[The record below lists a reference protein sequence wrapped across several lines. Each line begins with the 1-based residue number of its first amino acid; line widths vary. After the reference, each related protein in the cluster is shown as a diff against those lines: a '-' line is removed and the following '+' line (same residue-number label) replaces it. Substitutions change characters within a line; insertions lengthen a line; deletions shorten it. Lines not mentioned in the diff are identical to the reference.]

1 MNKYIF
7 FFLIFFMGI
16 FFTSAQGK
24 KYATYQVKSG
34 ETLQSISNDLKI
46 PTDTLLQLNP
56 DIKDEVITNKII
68 VIPNINYNK
77 NQDINN
83 FEVDVVSG
91 RDIIVDGYVYHE
103 VLPKETLYNITSTYK
118 LSSSDLKNHNPF
130 LISYGLQ
137 IGQTLKIPLSKIENK
152 FNDQRF
158 KPYAV
163 QPKETKYNIAKQY
176 GISIDSLEQLNPD
189 IKNGLQINDVILV
202 PDERLVVNHDAAF
215 EVYEVQK
222 GETLY
227 SLSKQFDLTQEEL
240 IANNPELSLGVNE
253 GMLIKI
259 PNKIIRN
266 ESLFADEMGENRQLN
281 IAMMLPFQSNLD
293 TLNFKNNTLINI
305 STDFYF
311 GALVA
316 IDSLKK
322 QGLSVNM
329 KVFDTQKS
337 KAVTKKIGRESSLSN
352 TDVIIGPMFL
362 SNLHEIAKN
371 TALNDVL
378 LISPISEKDHSF
390 IKRRKLVQESPTNEQ
405 LSFEMLH
412 YIKNNYS
419 NQKVTI
425 ITDNKSETKLNSIT
439 NKLKLNDSLKDI
451 TILKPKKGYIN
462 PVKFKTSLDSIN
474 DNWVLLIGSDRVFIS
489 DAVHNLGVLP
499 ENINITLFAF
509 NKDKRFDKIDN
520 NYLARV
526 NFHYPSHTYIDY
538 NADYTKNFIS
548 AYKKRFFGVPSKY
561 AMKGFDETYD
571 ILMRLSDSYDLTG
584 QGISERISTK
594 YNYIE
599 NTSGSIINQGVFIL
613 AYDGLEIKKVQ

>member
-1 MNKYIF
+1 
-7 FFLIFFMGI
+7 MGI
-16 FFTSAQGK
+16 FFTNAQGK
-24 KYATYQVKSG
+24 KYATYQVQSG
-34 ETLQSISNDLKI
+34 ETLQSISKDLKI
-46 PTDTLLQLNP
+46 STDLLLRLNP
-56 DIKDEVITNKII
+56 DIKDEVIANKII
-68 VIPNINYNK
+68 VIPNNNYNK
-77 NQDINN
+77 SQDINN
-83 FEVDVVSG
+83 FEIGVVSG
-91 RDIIVDGYVYHE
+91 KDIIVDGYVYHE
-103 VLPKETLYNITSTYK
+103 VLPKETLYNITSVYK
-118 LSSSDLKNHNPF
+118 VSSSDLKNHNPF
-130 LISYGLQ
+130 LLSYGLQ
-137 IGQTLKIPLSKIENK
+137 IGQTLKIPLSKVENK

-158 KPYAV
+158 KPYPV
-163 QPKETKYNIAKQY
+163 QPKETKYSIAKQY

-189 IKNGLQINDVILV
+189 IKNGLKINDVILV
-202 PDERLVVNHDAAF
+202 PDEKLVVNHDAAF
-215 EVYEVQK
+215 EVHEVQK

-240 IANNPELSLGVNE
+240 IANNPELSLGVKE

-266 ESLFADEMGENRQLN
+266 ESLFADEMGENRHLN

-293 TLNFKNNTLINI
+293 TLNFKNNTLVNI

-322 QGLSVNM
+322 QGLSIDM

-337 KAVTKKIGRESSLSN
+337 KAVTKKIANESGLSD

-378 LISPISEKDHSF
+378 LVSPISEKDHSF
-390 IKRRKLVQESPTNEQ
+390 IKRRKLVQESPTDEQ
-405 LSFEMLH
+405 LTFEMLH
-412 YIKNNYS
+412 YIKNNHS

-425 ITDNKSETKLNSIT
+425 ITDNKSEKKLKSIT

-462 PVKFKTSLDSIN
+462 PDKFKTSLDSIHN
-474 DNWVLLIGSDRVFIS
+474 NWVLLIGSDKVFIA

-499 ENINITLFAF
+499 EKFRISLFAF
-509 NKDKRFDKIDN
+509 DKSKNFDKIDN

-526 NFHYPSHTYIDY
+526 NFHFPSHSYIDY
-538 NADYTKNFIS
+538 NADHTKDFIS
-548 AYKKRFFGVPSKY
+548 AYKNRFFGMPSKY

-571 ILMRLSDSYDLTG
+571 ILMRLSNSVDLTG
-584 QGISERISTK
+584 QGISERISSK
-594 YNYIE
+594 FNYIE
-599 NTSGSIINQGVFIL
+599 NTSGSIMNQGVFIV
-613 AYDGLEIKKVQ
+613 AYDGLALKKVE

>member
-1 MNKYIF
+1 
-7 FFLIFFMGI
+7 MGI
-16 FFTSAQGK
+16 FYTNAQGK
-24 KYATYQVKSG
+24 KYATYQVQSG
-34 ETLQSISNDLKI
+34 ETLQSISKDLKI
-46 PTDTLLQLNP
+46 STDLLLRLNP
-56 DIKDEVITNKII
+56 DIKDEIIANKII
-68 VIPNINYNK
+68 VIPNSNYNK
-77 NQDINN
+77 SQDINN
-83 FEVDVVSG
+83 FEIGVVSG
-91 RDIIVDGYVYHE
+91 KDIIVDGYVYHE
-103 VLPKETLYNITSTYK
+103 VLPKETLYNITSVYK
-118 LSSSDLKNHNPF
+118 VSSSDLKNHNPF
-130 LISYGLQ
+130 LLSYGLQ
-137 IGQTLKIPLSKIENK
+137 IGQTLKIPLSKVENK

-158 KPYAV
+158 KPYPV
-163 QPKETKYNIAKQY
+163 QPKETKYSIAKQY

-189 IKNGLQINDVILV
+189 IKNGLKINDVILV
-202 PDERLVVNHDAAF
+202 PDEKLVVNHDAAF
-215 EVYEVQK
+215 EVHEVQK

-227 SLSKQFDLTQEEL
+227 SLSKQFDLTQKEL
-240 IANNPELSLGVNE
+240 IANNLELSLGVKE

-266 ESLFADEMGENRQLN
+266 ESLFADEMGENRHLN

-293 TLNFKNNTLINI
+293 TLNFKNNTLVNI

-322 QGLSVNM
+322 QGLSIDM

-337 KAVTKKIGRESSLSN
+337 KAVTKKIANESGLSD

-378 LISPISEKDHSF
+378 LVSPISEKDHSF
-390 IKRRKLVQESPTNEQ
+390 IKRRKLVQESPTDEQ
-405 LSFEMLH
+405 LTFEMLH
-412 YIKNNYS
+412 YIKNNHS

-425 ITDNKSETKLNSIT
+425 ITDNKSEKKLKSIT

-462 PVKFKTSLDSIN
+462 PDKFKTSLDSIHN
-474 DNWVLLIGSDRVFIS
+474 NWVLLIGSDKVFIA

-499 ENINITLFAF
+499 EKFRISLFAF
-509 NKDKRFDKIDN
+509 DKSKNFDKIDN

-526 NFHYPSHTYIDY
+526 NFHFPSHSYIDY
-538 NADYTKNFIS
+538 NADHTKDFIS
-548 AYKKRFFGVPSKY
+548 AYKNRFFGMPSKY

-571 ILMRLSDSYDLTG
+571 ILMRLSNSVDLTG
-584 QGISERISTK
+584 QGISERISSK
-594 YNYIE
+594 FNYIE
-599 NTSGSIINQGVFIL
+599 NTSGSIMNQGVFIV
-613 AYDGLEIKKVQ
+613 AYDGLALKKVE